1 MPPLLTARQLFVMGV
16 VLTTIGS
23 ALALVTDGWLALL
36 FESADFPH
44 AVAGSIAILV
54 REITMTLGLVL
65 VGVSFLARRLE
76 DGSPSSGDSR
86 S

>member
-1 MPPLLTARQLFVMGV
+1 MFITGV
-16 VLTTIGS
+16 VLTAVGA

-44 AVAGSIAILV
+44 AVAGTIATLL

-65 VGVSFLARRLE
+65 IGVSLLARQLE
-76 DGSPSSGDSR
+76 GPR
-86 S
+86 QQ

>member
-1 MPPLLTARQLFVMGV
+1 MPPRFTARQMFIAGV
-16 VLTTIGS
+16 VLTAVGA

-44 AVAGSIAILV
+44 AVAGTIATLL

-65 VGVSFLARRLE
+65 IGVSLLARQLE
-76 DGSPSSGDSR
+76 EPR
-86 S
+86 QQ